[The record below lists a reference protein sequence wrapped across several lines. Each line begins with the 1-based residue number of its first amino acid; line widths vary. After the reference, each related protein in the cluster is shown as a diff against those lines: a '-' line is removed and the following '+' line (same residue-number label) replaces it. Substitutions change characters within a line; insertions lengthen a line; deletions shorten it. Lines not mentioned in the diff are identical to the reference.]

1 MICIAWW
8 RLKRTENQMKN
19 QMNNQVEVNLRT
31 SKQGIKEAFGIYLLP
46 NYDREKLPLNN
57 LEIILTL

>member
-1 MICIAWW
+1 
-8 RLKRTENQMKN
+8 MKN